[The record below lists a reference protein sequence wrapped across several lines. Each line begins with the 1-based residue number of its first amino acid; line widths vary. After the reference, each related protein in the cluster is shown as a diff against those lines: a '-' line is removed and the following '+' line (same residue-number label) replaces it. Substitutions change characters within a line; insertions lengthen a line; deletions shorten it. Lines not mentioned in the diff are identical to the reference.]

1 MQTSLEA
8 GKNGT
13 RGASDGI
20 GDKQSA
26 QGEWST
32 IVVSKRRETM
42 GGIVVLLQIRA
53 TVNRG

>member
-26 QGEWST
+26 QEWST

-42 GGIVVLLQIRA
+42 GSIVVLLQIRA

>member
-13 RGASDGI
+13 RDASDGI

-42 GGIVVLLQIRA
+42 GSIVVLLQIRA

>member
-42 GGIVVLLQIRA
+42 GSIVVLLQIRA